1 MALGEIDCVLEAD
14 IYRPD
19 FDFTGV
25 ERLKHRP
32 DEKLLLRALVQ
43 IFLDHSLCIAEDT
56 PDGRHLVFPSRAC
69 LIHEGCEYSFYP
81 CPNTDEW
88 CDVMLGRTPVRAKRL
103 VRSDGA
109 ISQQTT
115 SPHHAKMNHAREN
128 EPHSK

>member
-43 IFLDHSLCIAEDT
+43 IFLKT
-56 PDGRHLVFPSRAC
+56 PYWLSTGSPM
-69 LIHEGCEYSFYP
+69 GW
-81 CPNTDEW
+81 T
-88 CDVMLGRTPVRAKRL
+88 TKRFTL
-103 VRSDGA
+103 KL
-109 ISQQTT
+109 T
-115 SPHHAKMNHAREN
+115 
-128 EPHSK
+128 